1 MYKKRAVP
9 GMGKAVPAT
18 MASTLSPSAV
28 TETPSPPET
37 SARIQ
42 NAADISVIVIYF
54 VLVMAVGLWV
64 CRSLVGCS
72 EWTQGLRLGEMTEGG
87 TSVC

>member
-1 MYKKRAVP
+1 
-9 GMGKAVPAT
+9 MGKAVPAT

-37 SARIQ
+37 SECIQ

-72 EWTQGLRLGEMTEGG
+72 EWTPGLRLGETTEGG
-87 TSVC
+87 RSLM